1 MTFQRCDVC
10 KRAEEGHKRKVRTTL
25 QTVVTSAWV
34 GQARLKWVLEMVMGT
49 WATKAQERERE
60 KKKKTGQDCGVWV
73 CGLGMG
79 SRDTSYSS
87 MWSLTALPGTWM
99 ATGTTG
105 LGCCRSLLCRGG
117 AWTADPMQFFVY
129 ITFID
134 QVYITFH

>member
-60 KKKKTGQDCGVWV
+60 KKKKNRARLW
-73 CGLGMG
+73 GMG
-79 SRDTSYSS
+79 LWAGHGIQGHIVQLYVVTHCTAWDLDGNRDNR
-87 MWSLTALPGTWM
+87 A
-99 ATGTTG
+99 G
-105 LGCCRSLLCRGG
+105 LL
-117 AWTADPMQFFVY
+117 
-129 ITFID
+129 
-134 QVYITFH
+134 